1 MNNQIV
7 YLSGDQKIYIKENE
21 IFLNNFKINS
31 NSLIT
36 GQNIISQSGSF
47 SQIETENLL
56 GQNIAGNQIYCNNL
70 DIGGALKVNGTGV
83 LLSGDAPSTQM
94 FNTTINS
101 IGGVIMDFRQDTF
114 DKIGFVGNNYDGF
127 SRVTPPLSKNSSG
140 IVGQYT
146 FNTDYYYICTSPNLW
161 ARIPLDYNW

>member
-70 DIGGALKVNGTGV
+70 DIGSFPALNLIQQKP
-83 LLSGDAPSTQM
+83 LSG
-94 FNTTINS
+94 
-101 IGGVIMDFRQDTF
+101 
-114 DKIGFVGNNYDGF
+114 
-127 SRVTPPLSKNSSG
+127 SSPG
-140 IVGQYT
+140 KAGQCAVDSSHFYVCKA
-146 FNTDYYYICTSPNLW
+146 TDSWI
-161 ARIPLDYNW
+161 RIPLNSNW